1 MEGRLGIDVGP
12 APGCTVDA
20 AAMPA
25 AARLAT
31 CSALPEPLVLAES
44 AMALEM
50 CLCTAASC
58 SSVAVP
64 RGPLASR
71 CRACIDVGLVC
82 DALRW
87 RLAGGGVTLLDRRDD
102 RNGA

>member
-1 MEGRLGIDVGP
+1 LGCLSAVRSGIEGRLGIDVGP

-25 AARLAT
+25 AASPAT
-31 CSALPEPLVLAES
+31 CSAPPAPCVLADS

-64 RGPLASR
+64 RGPFARR
-71 CRACIDVGLVC
+71 CSACIDVGLV
-82 DALRW
+82 
-87 RLAGGGVTLLDRRDD
+87 
-102 RNGA
+102 